1 MEMVYFYYIELTSY
15 KWDSKL
21 KEVNEKKKNAITPKL
36 FKSRTFWFTRSFF
49 GFSILFLRIIIS
61 IKG

>member
-21 KEVNEKKKNAITPKL
+21 KVVIEKKKDAITPKF
-36 FKSRTFWFTRSFF
+36 FKSRTF
-49 GFSILFLRIIIS
+49 
-61 IKG
+61 

>member
-21 KEVNEKKKNAITPKL
+21 KEVNEKKKDAITPNL
-36 FKSRTFWFTRSFF
+36 FKSRTF
-49 GFSILFLRIIIS
+49 
-61 IKG
+61 